1 MKKYSPYENCSCIS
15 YTDQRSRARSRT
27 DPTKRRVC
35 AIPGQEG
42 GHCCVHFQRG
52 RARVCSAVRHHRLQ
66 QSHTRIQSITSLTR
80 SQGGADGRD
89 GALWRDFTVLLIF
102 LPGCAN
108 HCSIFL
114 LYIDKHCVCEILLYY
129 FFVVVSRLII
139 STWWSILIYFTWRCA
154 SLQHIINYHVL
165 IINLLTI
172 IQVMNWTNISWE
184 IFLERDA
191 ARTHTD
197 TLFCSFHWIPESVYQ
212 HRSALLLNIEYWYQT
227 HNVSSFLGNLFF
239 KFVIQDKIL
248 AHLVPGSW

>member
-1 MKKYSPYENCSCIS
+1 MYNCTTVKSRQSAPTSSTLQVGRGGWASPACRIQCYMKKYSPYENCACIS

-89 GALWRDFTVLLIF
+89 GVLWRDFTVLLTI

-114 LYIDKHCVCEILLYY
+114 LYIDKHSVCEILLYY
-129 FFVVVSRLII
+129 F
-139 STWWSILIYFTWRCA
+139 
-154 SLQHIINYHVL
+154 
-165 IINLLTI
+165 
-172 IQVMNWTNISWE
+172 
-184 IFLERDA
+184 
-191 ARTHTD
+191 
-197 TLFCSFHWIPESVYQ
+197 
-212 HRSALLLNIEYWYQT
+212 LLLS
-227 HNVSSFLGNLFF
+227 V
-239 KFVIQDKIL
+239 D
-248 AHLVPGSW
+248 